1 MYKYSTRRERNE
13 LSVKKLVMSVQNY
26 KKKNTIISHP
36 LRSEKN
42 KYILKSGNYLEEK
55 FQNIIFIDRDR
66 IER

>member
-1 MYKYSTRRERNE
+1 
-13 LSVKKLVMSVQNY
+13 MSVQNY
-26 KKKNTIISHP
+26 KKKNTIISQP

>member
-1 MYKYSTRRERNE
+1 
-13 LSVKKLVMSVQNY
+13 MSVQNY
-26 KKKNTIISHP
+26 KKKNTVISHP